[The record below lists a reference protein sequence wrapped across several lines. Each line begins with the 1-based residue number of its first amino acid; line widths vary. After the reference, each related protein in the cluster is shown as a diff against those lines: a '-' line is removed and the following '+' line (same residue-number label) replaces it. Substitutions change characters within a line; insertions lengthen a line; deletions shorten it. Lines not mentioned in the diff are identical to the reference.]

1 MGRHLAIECGVGGQ
15 ELLVSLGEPDNAMLI
30 KYDLDIIC
38 VCPLPQRPA
47 RGSLE
52 GRVLL
57 LDERQPVVLQ
67 VLGVDREVL
76 VIPGEDPL
84 DDLVV
89 VGVPQLDLE
98 PLGPSLEPAIGALHV
113 AVAVGQVELPR
124 LGLHVA
130 GLGSVTT
137 CLPGGETTS
146 TINFAKQMKA
156 V

>member
-1 MGRHLAIECGVGGQ
+1 MGRHLALECGVGGQ
-15 ELLVSLGEPDNAMLI
+15 ELLVSLGEPDNVIQI
-30 KYDLDIIC
+30 KYDLDIIG
-38 VCPLPQRPA
+38 VLLPQRPA

-76 VIPGEDPL
+76 VVPGENPL
-84 DDLVV
+84 DDLVI

-98 PLGPSLEPAIGALHV
+98 PLGPSLEPAVGALHV

-124 LGLHVA
+124 LRLHVA
-130 GLGSVTT
+130 GLGSVTARLPEGRDNVNNKL
-137 CLPGGETTS
+137 CL
-146 TINFAKQMKA
+146 NK
-156 V
+156 